1 MISSDSAIPDKP
13 SSFVSNLT
21 SRGKTTKGVLIVI
34 CFVPLILLG
43 RYFFAQ
49 LAESHKVKIGP
60 PEPISVR
67 VDAIREEVVYPGIF
81 YSAVVKELRKADLS
95 FRVAGTVDFLHQVPG
110 PGGDLREIHE
120 GDKLEKGQILARL
133 DPADYQRD
141 LAGSK
146 EKLAAAEARLKQS
159 ESESDLAKI
168 DYDRITRLV
177 ARASAATSDLDSQRA
192 KLQSS
197 NAAVTVVKREIEAAR
212 ISLQQ
217 AQANLQYCT
226 LASPFDGA
234 VISARSV
241 DKFQQ
246 VTANQRAFQV
256 LDLSSVVIA
265 FSVPDILVGKLTF
278 GQKIEVTSEAL
289 PGKRFDGVIHK
300 IASSADPQNRSYPI
314 EVRIDKPGGLRP
326 GMIAS
331 AHFRREEK
339 AFLVPMTAVAPR
351 VSDQATTVFLV
362 TKVDGKLLAQQIPV
376 GVVDVLDNKL
386 AIRIGPPDPKWGGLK
401 VGDQIVG
408 TGVHRLHDGD
418 LVRIAE

>member
-1 MISSDSAIPDKP
+1 
-13 SSFVSNLT
+13 
-21 SRGKTTKGVLIVI
+21 
-34 CFVPLILLG
+34 
-43 RYFFAQ
+43 
-49 LAESHKVKIGP
+49 
-60 PEPISVR
+60 
-67 VDAIREEVVYPGIF
+67 VDAIREEVVAPGIF

-110 PGGDLREIHE
+110 PGGALREIHE
-120 GDKLEKGQILARL
+120 GDKVEKGQILARL

-141 LAGSK
+141 LDGSK

-234 VISARSV
+234 VISTRSV

-265 FSVPDILVGKLTF
+265 FAVPDILVGKLTF

-362 TKVDGKLLAQQIPV
+362 TKVDGKLLARQIPV

>member
-1 MISSDSAIPDKP
+1 MISSDSAMPDKP
-13 SSFVSNLT
+13 SSFISNLT

-34 CFVPLILLG
+34 FFVPLILLG
-43 RYFFAQ
+43 RYYFAQ

-67 VDAIREEVVYPGIF
+67 VDAIREEVVAPGIF

-110 PGGDLREIHE
+110 PGGALREIHE
-120 GDKLEKGQILARL
+120 GDKVEKGQILARL
-133 DPADYQRD
+133 DPADYQRELD
-141 LAGSK
+141 GSK

-212 ISLQQ
+212 ISLHQ

-234 VISARSV
+234 VISTRSV

-362 TKVDGKLLAQQIPV
+362 TKVDGKLLARQIPV

>member
-1 MISSDSAIPDKP
+1 MISSDSAMPDKP
-13 SSFVSNLT
+13 LSFISNLT
-21 SRGKTTKGVLIVI
+21 SRGKTTKGLLIVI
-34 CFVPLILLG
+34 FFVPLILLG
-43 RYFFAQ
+43 RYYFAQ

-67 VDAIREEVVYPGIF
+67 VDAIREEVVAPGIF

-110 PGGDLREIHE
+110 PGGALREIHE
-120 GDKLEKGQILARL
+120 GDKVEKGQILARL

-141 LAGSK
+141 LDGSK

-234 VISARSV
+234 VISTRSV

-265 FSVPDILVGKLTF
+265 FAVPDILVGKLTF

-362 TKVDGKLLAQQIPV
+362 TKVDGKLLARQIPV

-386 AIRIGPPDPKWGGLK
+386 AIRIGPPDPKWSGLK

>member
-1 MISSDSAIPDKP
+1 MPDKP
-13 SSFVSNLT
+13 LSFISNLT

-34 CFVPLILLG
+34 FFVPLILLG
-43 RYFFAQ
+43 RYYFAQ

-67 VDAIREEVVYPGIF
+67 VDAIREEVVAPGIF

-110 PGGDLREIHE
+110 PGGALREIHE
-120 GDKLEKGQILARL
+120 GDKVEKGQILARL

-141 LAGSK
+141 LDGSK

-234 VISARSV
+234 VISTRSV

-265 FSVPDILVGKLTF
+265 FAVPDILVGKLTF

-362 TKVDGKLLAQQIPV
+362 TKVDGKLLARQIPV

>member
-1 MISSDSAIPDKP
+1 MPDKP

-362 TKVDGKLLAQQIPV
+362 NKVDGKLLAQQIPV

>member
-1 MISSDSAIPDKP
+1 MISSESAVPDKAP
-13 SSFVSNLT
+13 FFVSFLT
-21 SRGKTTKGVLIVI
+21 SRRKTTKGVIIVL
-34 CFVPLILLG
+34 CFLPFIILG
-43 RYFFAQ
+43 RMFFAQ

-67 VDAIREEVVYPGIF
+67 VDTIREEVVSPGIF

-110 PGGDLREIHE
+110 PGGAMREIHE
-120 GDKLEKGQILARL
+120 GDKVAKGEVLARL

-141 LAGSK
+141 LAGTK
-146 EKLAAAEARLKQS
+146 ERLAAAEGRLKQS
-159 ESESDLAKI
+159 ESDSDLAKA

-197 NAAVTVVKREIEAAR
+197 NAAVTVAKREVEAAR

-217 AQANLQYCT
+217 AEANLQYCT
-226 LASPFDGA
+226 LTSPFEGA
-234 VISARSV
+234 VISTRSV
-241 DKFQQ
+241 DKFQR
-246 VTANQRAFQV
+246 VMANQRAFQV

-265 FSVPDILVGKLTF
+265 FSVPDTLVGKLTF
-278 GQKIEVTSEAL
+278 GQKIEVTCEAL
-289 PGKRFDGVIHK
+289 PGTRFEGVIHK

-331 AHFRREEK
+331 AHFRREER
-339 AFLVPMTAVAPR
+339 AYLVPMTAVAPR
-351 VSDQATTVFLV
+351 VSDQATTIFLV
-362 TKVDGKLLAQQIPV
+362 TKADGKWIARQIPV
-376 GVVDVLDNKL
+376 GVVDVLDNRL
-386 AIRIGPPDPKWGGLK
+386 AIRIGPSDPKVGGLK

-418 LVRIAE
+418 FVRIAE

>member
-110 PGGDLREIHE
+110 PGGALREIHE
-120 GDKLEKGQILARL
+120 GDKVEKGQILARL

-362 TKVDGKLLAQQIPV
+362 TKVDGKLLARQIPV

>member
-1 MISSDSAIPDKP
+1 MISSDSAMPDKP

>member
-1 MISSDSAIPDKP
+1 MISSDSAMPDKP
-13 SSFVSNLT
+13 SSFISNLT

-34 CFVPLILLG
+34 FFVPLILLG
-43 RYFFAQ
+43 RYYFAQ

-67 VDAIREEVVYPGIF
+67 VDAIREEVVAPGIF

-110 PGGDLREIHE
+110 PGGALREIHE
-120 GDKLEKGQILARL
+120 GDKVEKGQILARL

-141 LAGSK
+141 LDGSK

-234 VISARSV
+234 VISTRSV

-265 FSVPDILVGKLTF
+265 FAVPDILVGKLTF

-362 TKVDGKLLAQQIPV
+362 TKVDGKLLARQIPV

>member
-1 MISSDSAIPDKP
+1 MISSDSAMPDKP
-13 SSFVSNLT
+13 LSFISNLT

-34 CFVPLILLG
+34 FFVPLILLG
-43 RYFFAQ
+43 RYYFAQ

-67 VDAIREEVVYPGIF
+67 VDAIREEVVAPGIF

-110 PGGDLREIHE
+110 PGGALREIHE
-120 GDKLEKGQILARL
+120 GDKVEKGQILARL

-141 LAGSK
+141 LDGSK

-234 VISARSV
+234 VISTRSV

-265 FSVPDILVGKLTF
+265 FAVPDILVGKLTF

-362 TKVDGKLLAQQIPV
+362 TKVDGKLLARQIPV

>member
-1 MISSDSAIPDKP
+1 MISSDSAMPDKP

-362 TKVDGKLLAQQIPV
+362 NKVDGKLLAQQIPV

>member
-1 MISSDSAIPDKP
+1 MPDKP
-13 SSFVSNLT
+13 SSFISNLT

-34 CFVPLILLG
+34 FFVPLILLG
-43 RYFFAQ
+43 RYYFAQ

-67 VDAIREEVVYPGIF
+67 VDAIREEVVAPGIF

-110 PGGDLREIHE
+110 PGGALREIHE
-120 GDKLEKGQILARL
+120 GDKVEKGQILARL

-141 LAGSK
+141 LDGSK

-234 VISARSV
+234 VISTRSV

-265 FSVPDILVGKLTF
+265 FAVPDILVGKLTF

-362 TKVDGKLLAQQIPV
+362 TKVDGKLLARQIPV